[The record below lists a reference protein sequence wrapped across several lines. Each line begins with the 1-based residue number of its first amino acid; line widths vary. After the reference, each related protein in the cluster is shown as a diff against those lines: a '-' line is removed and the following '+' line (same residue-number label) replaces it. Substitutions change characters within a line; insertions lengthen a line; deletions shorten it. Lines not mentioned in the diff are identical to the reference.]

1 MPILKLI
8 MGIFYTQKNIEYKIS
23 KTQLKKNLLKSL

>member
-8 MGIFYTQKNIEYKIS
+8 MGIFYTHKNIEYKIS
-23 KTQLKKNLLKSL
+23 KTQLKKIF